1 MVGHDIFSVLYVII
15 DQQIE
20 LYFGDDYDRILNHTR
35 KFVKTNY
42 QQLII
47 WGANKDQILDNEGGR
62 RGLLRKAL
70 CYIIEEGDE
79 GNGLRAYGKY
89 LAHEYTSAYQ
99 RDHLR
104 LDPFADSQRLDYLD
118 ALTYSME
125 DLMKEEV
132 PPLSGGP
139 SASREQLAP
148 LDILVEG
155 WGLDQDE
162 YDLSTLLANN
172 NYSLKDAGRV
182 LEWDRPHVLRVYHR
196 LRDRVTPKGADGDHR
211 PALRPAVVN
220 PPQR

>member
-1 MVGHDIFSVLYVII
+1 MII

-20 LYFGDDYDRILNHTR
+20 LHFGDDYDRILDHTR

-42 QQLII
+42 QRLLS

-79 GNGLRAYGKY
+79 GNGLRAYGTY

-99 RDHLR
+99 RDHLH
-104 LDPFADSQRLDYLD
+104 LDYDRGRLEDFHLID
-118 ALTYSME
+118 ALTYSLE

-132 PPLSGGP
+132 SPLSGEP
-139 SASREQLAP
+139 SASRKQLAP

-162 YDLSTLLANN
+162 YDLSTILANN

-182 LEWDRPHVLRVYHR
+182 LEWDRPHVMRVYRR
-196 LRDRVTPKGADGDHR
+196 LTDRVTPKGAGGDHR
-211 PALRPAVVN
+211 PARHPAVVN